1 MLCKISFARRHMKIS
16 FIFKGGNVLP
26 MLDLISSV
34 GFVFNGM
41 NSTGTNSHVF
51 YIYSKWVG

>member
-1 MLCKISFARRHMKIS
+1 MKIS